1 MQIVDTVEMKQW
13 LRQELPAVLRA
24 DPGLQQFIRD
34 LMARDFAAK
43 ETTDERFDRIMSKL
57 ERDSEEQNRKWEEQ
71 KAEDNRKWEEQKAED
86 NRKWEEQNRKWDENQ
101 AELRHMR
108 EESECKWAE
117 NRVESERKWAE
128 NQAESERKSAE
139 WREEREKDRAENQAE
154 HEKTRAYIDKG
165 LTRLDYKITALGARW
180 GIYAEEA
187 FREGLHAILDKSFGV
202 KVVNVTEFDQEG
214 KVFGH
219 PDQIE
224 LDIIIHNGLLIICE
238 IKSSVSRNDIHM
250 FERKARFYEELH
262 QRKAQRLI
270 VISPMADE
278 RAMRI
283 ATKLNVEIY
292 SHSDEVTM

>member
-34 LMARDFAAK
+34 LMARDFADK

-71 KAEDNRKWEEQKAED
+71 
-86 NRKWEEQNRKWDENQ
+86 NRKWDENQ

-108 EESECKWAE
+108 EESERKWAE
-117 NRVESERKWAE
+117 NRAE
-128 NQAESERKSAE
+128 H
-139 WREEREKDRAENQAE
+139 EEIRAENRAE
-154 HEKTRAYIDKG
+154 HEKTRAYTDKAV
-165 LTRLDYKITALGARW
+165 TRLDHKITALGARW
-180 GIYAEEA
+180 GIYAEES
-187 FREGLHAILDKSFGV
+187 FRGGLRGILAESFGV
-202 KVVNVTEFDQEG
+202 EVVNVTEFDKEG

-224 LDIIIHNGLLIICE
+224 LDIIIYNGLLIICE

-270 VISPMADE
+270 VISPMVDQ
-278 RAMRI
+278 RARNM

-292 SHSDEVTM
+292 SHTDEVIP